1 MPHCGNHHIYL
12 CAVKLNFLA
21 MEKEIKRLISNPL
34 TTRIR
39 QSILGFALGDCLG
52 VPYEF
57 KTPGSFKFKPFDGYG
72 TFGQAPGTWSDDT
85 ALTLAMLDA
94 IVAGEYDDTTHRN
107 NLKRFL
113 KGDYFPDG
121 DCFDAG
127 NATRYNGTDAR
138 HH

>member
-1 MPHCGNHHIYL
+1 MPHCGNLPIYL
-12 CAVKLNFLA
+12 CAVKLIIMV
-21 MEKEIKRLISNPL
+21 MEKEIKRLITNPL

-39 QSILGFALGDCLG
+39 RSILGFALGDCLG

-72 TFGQAPGTWSDDT
+72 TFGQVPGTWSDDT

-94 IVAGEYDDTTHRN
+94 IVDGEYDDATQRN

-127 NATRYNGTDAR
+127 NATRRAI
-138 HH
+138 